1 VVSVLS
7 LVGVSKRRGPR
18 RVLAGVSLSL
28 EAGETRV
35 VMGPN
40 GSGKST
46 LLAVAA
52 GVLPPDAGR
61 VVLEGTCGYA
71 PSAPDIPDHVSAEE
85 WLALV
90 ASLRGTKA
98 SARDELEALGL
109 ADVRA
114 RPVGTLSAGQRQRAS
129 LAAAL
134 LGSPSL
140 LVLDEPEAAL
150 DDDGLTRLVRR
161 LRGATCLVATHDATL
176 AARLGGAVFAM

>member
-1 VVSVLS
+1 VSVLS

-18 RVLAGVSLSL
+18 RVLEGVSLSL
-28 EAGETRV
+28 EAGEMRV

-52 GVLPPDAGR
+52 GVLAPDTGR
-61 VVLEGTCGYA
+61 VDFEGTCGYA

-90 ASLRGTKA
+90 ASLRETKA
-98 SARDELEALGL
+98 SVRDELEAVGL
-109 ADVRA
+109 SDVRS

-134 LGSPSL
+134 LGSPTL

-150 DDDGLTRLVRR
+150 DVDGLDRLVTR
-161 LRGATCLVATHDATL
+161 LRGATCLVATHDAAL
-176 AARLGGAVFAM
+176 AARLGGVMLAM